1 MIRKSLYKLFRWV
14 NNYGSNTLID
24 NDITLSN
31 SGRGLSTKRS
41 YDSSVGEGIGKPGMN
56 FTIHPAAGGYIL
68 EYRVYDQHT
77 ERSDNKLHIINEDQ
91 DLGESIGKIITLE
104 ILRT

>member
-24 NDITLSN
+24 NDISISN
-31 SGRGLSTKRS
+31 RGRGISTKI
-41 YDSSVGEGIGKPGMN
+41 SSSDGIAKEGMN

-68 EYRVYDQHT
+68 EYRVYDRKND
-77 ERSDNKLHIINEDQ
+77 RSDNKLHIINHDQ
-91 DLGESIGKIITLE
+91 DLGESIGKIVTLE
-104 ILRT
+104 ILRS

>member
-1 MIRKSLYKLFRWV
+1 MIRKSLQRLVRWA
-14 NNYGSNTLID
+14 N
-24 NDITLSN
+24 
-31 SGRGLSTKRS
+31 S
-41 YDSSVGEGIGKPGMN
+41 YDQVFQTKSVDSISSNQISKEGMN

-68 EYRVYDQHT
+68 EYRVNYDHKN
-77 ERSDNKLHIINEDQ
+77 ERSNNKLHIINEDQ

>member
-1 MIRKSLYKLFRWV
+1 MIRKSLQRLVRWA
-14 NNYGSNTLID
+14 N
-24 NDITLSN
+24 
-31 SGRGLSTKRS
+31 S
-41 YDSSVGEGIGKPGMN
+41 YDQVFQTKSVDSISSNQISKEGMN

-68 EYRVYDQHT
+68 EYRVYD
-77 ERSDNKLHIINEDQ
+77 RKNDRNDNKLHIINEDQ

>member
-1 MIRKSLYKLFRWV
+1 MIRKSLQRLFRWV
-14 NNYGSNTLID
+14 NNYNSVPVSSED
-24 NDITLSN
+24 YIT
-31 SGRGLSTKRS
+31 TKHGFNKKM
-41 YDSSVGEGIGKPGMN
+41 SSGEGIGKEGMN

-68 EYRVYDQHT
+68 EYRVYDHKN
-77 ERSDNKLHIINEDQ
+77 ERSNNKLHIINEDQ